1 MPVPLHCA
9 PITRALSLATLSLAT
24 LSLPAALAAQPR
36 ATPPAARSA
45 VDTTALA
52 RLTFRSIGPAN
63 MMGRSTDVEGVPGN
77 PNIVY
82 VGTAAGGLW
91 KTINGGTTW
100 RALFDK
106 ERTLSIG
113 DFALEPGNPDVIYV
127 GTGEANARNSVSF
140 GRGMYK
146 STDGGRSWGFI
157 GLGDTRHIAR
167 VMVSPNDSR
176 TVFACAI
183 GHMAGPSPERGVFVS
198 RDAGATW
205 TKALYVDDKH
215 GCADLDV
222 DPKNPNIVYAVMWLF
237 DRKQWTFTS
246 GSEQGGIY
254 KSVDGGVT
262 WKKLGGGLPKLLGR
276 VGVKVAPSS
285 PNVVYAITESQQG
298 YVWRSDNHGET
309 WTKTSDDART
319 ICRGYYY
326 SDLRVD
332 PQNPDR
338 VYSIAC
344 NLSVSIDG
352 GRNFRPIAQTVHG
365 DHHSLWIDP
374 TDPTRLWDIND
385 GGIAESRDMGVNWRF
400 PNVFPLAQFYQLHAD
415 NREPF
420 YFVGGGLQDNG
431 NWLGPSRTRDPLG
444 ILVDDW
450 NLVSYGDGYYQTS
463 HPDDPDYIITDSQ
476 GGMIWR
482 TQMKTREQ
490 EDISPQPRRNDG
502 GPVNDLKYRFNWNA
516 PIVASP
522 HDGKTIYFGSQVLF
536 RSKDFGATWQAISP
550 DLSKND
556 TTRHGWAGGP
566 AMLEATTAE
575 FYNTIYAVAESPVQK
590 GIIWAGLDDGNL
602 QVTKDDGATWT
613 RVDRNVPGVG
623 PEAVVSHVEASRT
636 AACTA
641 YATFERKF
649 MDDLKPYAFKTADC
663 GATWTSIAG
672 NLPEGAYLQVLRE
685 DPKNPNVLYAGTETG
700 LYVSVTGGNDWFRL
714 GGNLPAV
721 PVHEILVHKREND
734 LIVATHARGVWILDD
749 ASAIQELAAA
759 AAKPAHL
766 FSLRTATRFATKQ
779 AKGSLGNSLFMG
791 PNPAYGAIIRYHL
804 RSRPSAETPV
814 KVEVLD
820 AESKVI
826 RTLGRV
832 PREAGI
838 NTTSW
843 DLGYEPA
850 RPRRAPAPSSGTADF
865 EEMVSRLFGA
875 PSGPRAL
882 PGRYVVRLTVGAE
895 VLEQPVNVRVDPTSN
910 TTLDAL
916 KQQFVVANELRD
928 LLSLANDTLRALD
941 GRKAELEAKRR
952 AALAIPEGTGAA
964 AARVIGGE
972 LAQVD
977 SLLEILAK
985 PSTAPQ
991 WTGGPRISDR
1001 IGALLRNI
1009 GQGNSAP
1016 TGEQAKLGKE
1026 LAIELRDALERVR
1039 KYLGRFTTM

>member
-1 MPVPLHCA
+1 MPVPPH
-9 PITRALSLATLSLAT
+9 RSLFARTLALAT
-24 LSLPAALAAQPR
+24 LSLPAALAAQSR
-36 ATPPAARSA
+36 TTPPVPRSA

-91 KTINGGTTW
+91 KTTNGGTTW
-100 RALFDK
+100 RPLFDK

-127 GTGEANARNSVSF
+127 GTGEANVRNSVSF

-183 GHMAGPSPERGVFVS
+183 GHMAGPNPERGVFVS

-205 TKALYVDDKH
+205 TKALYIDDKH

-222 DPKNPNIVYAVMWLF
+222 DPKNPNIVYAAMWLF

-246 GSEQGGIY
+246 GSEQGGIF

-374 TDPTRLWDIND
+374 TEPSRLWNTND

-463 HPDDPDYIITDSQ
+463 HPDDPDYLITDSQ

-536 RSKDFGATWQAISP
+536 RSRDFGATWQAISP

-602 QVTKDDGATWT
+602 QVTRDDGATWT

-649 MDDLKPYAFKTADC
+649 MDDLKPYAFKTSDC

-685 DPKNPNVLYAGTETG
+685 DPKNTSVLYAGTETG

-734 LIVATHARGVWILDD
+734 LIVATHARGAWILDD
-749 ASAIQELAAA
+749 VSAIQELAAA

-766 FSLRTATRFATKQ
+766 FSMRTATRFATKQ

-791 PNPAYGAIIRYHL
+791 PNPPYGAIIRYHL
-804 RSRPSAETPV
+804 RTRPSAETPV
-814 KVEVLD
+814 KLEILD
-820 AESKVI
+820 GESKVI
-826 RTLGRV
+826 RTLARV

-850 RPRRAPAPSSGTADF
+850 RPRRAPAPSTGTEDF
-865 EEMVSRLFGA
+865 EEIAARLFGA

-882 PGRYVVRLTVGAE
+882 PGRYVVRLTVGTE

-952 AALAIPEGTGAA
+952 AALAIPEGSGAA
-964 AARVIGGE
+964 AARVIAGE

-977 SLLEILAK
+977 SLLDILAK

>member
-1 MPVPLHCA
+1 MHTSRLARGV
-9 PITRALSLATLSLAT
+9 SLAVAT
-24 LSLPAALAAQPR
+24 AFPALALHAQRAP
-36 ATPPAARSA
+36 ATPVATKAA

-52 RLTFRSIGPAN
+52 RLTFRNIGPAN

-77 PNIVY
+77 PDIVY
-82 VGTAAGGLW
+82 VGTAAGGVW
-91 KTINGGTTW
+91 KTTNGGTTW
-100 RALFDK
+100 APLFDK
-106 ERTLSIG
+106 QPTLSIG
-113 DFALEPGNPDVIYV
+113 DLALEPGNPDVIYV
-127 GTGEANARNSVSF
+127 GTGEANLRNSVSF

-146 STDGGRSWGFI
+146 STDGGRSWRFI

-167 VMVSPNDSR
+167 VEVSPNDPR
-176 TVFACAI
+176 TVFACAT

-198 RDAGATW
+198 HDAGATW
-205 TKALYVDDKH
+205 TRALYVDDKH

-222 DPKNPNIVYAVMWLF
+222 DPKNPNIVYAVMWRF

-246 GSEQGGIY
+246 GSEDGGIF
-254 KSVDGGVT
+254 KSVDGGAT

-298 YVWRSDNHGET
+298 FVFRSDNYGET

-332 PQNPDR
+332 PQNADR

-352 GRNFRPIAQTVHG
+352 GRNFRPIAVTVHG

-374 TDPTRLWDIND
+374 TDPSRIWNTND
-385 GGIAESRDMGVNWRF
+385 GGIAESRDRGETWRF
-400 PNVFPLAQFYQLHAD
+400 PNQFVLAQFYQLHAD

-420 YFVGGGLQDNG
+420 YFLGGGLQDNG

-463 HPDDPDYIITDSQ
+463 HPDDPDWIITDSQ
-476 GGMIWR
+476 GGMIFR

-522 HDGKTIYFGSQVLF
+522 HDAKTIYFGSQVIF

-575 FYNTIYAVAESPVQK
+575 FYNTMYSIAESPVQK

-613 RVDRNVPGVG
+613 RVDKNVPGVG
-623 PEAVVSHVEASRT
+623 PEAVVSHIEASRT

-649 MDDLKPYAFKTADC
+649 MDDLKPYAFRTTDC

-685 DPKNPNVLYAGTETG
+685 DPKNPQVLYAGTETG
-700 LYVSVTGGNDWFRL
+700 LFVSVTGGNDWFRL
-714 GGNLPAV
+714 GGNLPVV
-721 PVHEILVHKREND
+721 PVHEVLVHKREND
-734 LIVATHARGVWILDD
+734 LIVATHGRGVWILDD

-766 FSLRTATRFATKQ
+766 FAMRTATRFATKQ
-779 AKGSLGNSLFMG
+779 NKGSLGNALFMG
-791 PNPAYGAIIRYHL
+791 PNPPYGAIIRYSL
-804 RSRPSAETPV
+804 RTRPAPETPV
-814 KVEVLD
+814 KLEILD
-820 AESKVI
+820 GDNKVV
-826 RTLGRV
+826 RTLARV

-850 RPRRAPAPSSGTADF
+850 RPRRAAAPSSGTEDF
-865 EEMVSRLFGA
+865 EEMAARLFGA

-882 PGRYVVRLTVGAE
+882 PGRYVVRLTVGSE

-952 AALAIPEGTGAA
+952 AALAIPEGSGAA
-964 AARVIGGE
+964 AAKLLAGE
-972 LAQVD
+972 IAQVD
-977 SLLEILAK
+977 TLLDILAK
-985 PSTAPQ
+985 PATAPQ
-991 WTGGPRISDR
+991 WTGGPRISER
-1001 IGALLRNI
+1001 IGALLRNV

-1026 LAIELRDALERVR
+1026 LAVELRDALERVR

>member
-1 MPVPLHCA
+1 MSHLRR
-9 PITRALSLATLSLAT
+9 RAMRAGTVAASALATLA
-24 LSLPAALAAQPR
+24 LPIVLVAQPR
-36 ATPPAARSA
+36 ATPAAAARPA

-77 PNIVY
+77 PDIVY

-100 RALFDK
+100 APLFEK
-106 ERTLSIG
+106 QSTLSIG

-127 GTGEANARNSVSF
+127 GTGEANVRNSVSF
-140 GRGMYK
+140 GRGMYQ
-146 STDGGRSWGFI
+146 STDGGRSWRFI

-167 VMVSPNDSR
+167 VMVSPNDPR

-183 GHMAGPSPERGVFVS
+183 GHMAGPSTERGVFVS

-205 TKALYVDDKH
+205 TKALYLDDKH

-222 DPKNPNIVYAVMWLF
+222 DPKNPNIVYAAMWLF
-237 DRKQWTFTS
+237 DRKQWNFTS
-246 GSEQGGIY
+246 GSEQGGIF
-254 KSVDGGVT
+254 KSVDGGAT

-276 VGVKVAPSS
+276 IGVKVAPSS
-285 PNVVYAITESQQG
+285 PNIVYAITESQQG
-298 YVWRSDNHGET
+298 YVYRSDNYGEN

-332 PQNPDR
+332 PQNPER

-365 DHHSLWIDP
+365 DHHSLWIDS
-374 TDPTRLWDIND
+374 TDPSRLWNTND

-420 YFVGGGLQDNG
+420 YFLGGGLQDNG

-463 HPDDPDYIITDSQ
+463 HPDDPDYLITDSQ

-522 HDGKTIYFGSQVLF
+522 HDGKVIYFGSQVLF

-575 FYNTIYAVAESPVQK
+575 FYNTIYSISESPVQK

-602 QVTKDDGATWT
+602 QVTRDDGATWT
-613 RVDRNVPGVG
+613 RVDKNVPGVG

-649 MDDLKPYAFKTADC
+649 MDDLKPYVFKTTDC

-685 DPKNPNVLYAGTETG
+685 DPKNPQVLYAGTETG

-721 PVHEILVHKREND
+721 PVHEVLVHKREND
-734 LIVATHARGVWILDD
+734 LIVATHARGAWILDD

-766 FSLRTATRFATKQ
+766 FAMRTATRFATKQ
-779 AKGSLGNSLFMG
+779 NKGSLGNSLFMG
-791 PNPAYGAIIRYHL
+791 PNPPYGAIIRYHL
-804 RSRPSAETPV
+804 RTRPAPETPV
-814 KVEVLD
+814 KVEILD
-820 AESKVI
+820 GDNKVV
-826 RTLGRV
+826 RTLART

-850 RPRRAPAPSSGTADF
+850 RPRRAAAPTSGTEDF
-865 EEMVSRLFGA
+865 EESVARLFGA

-882 PGRYVVRLTVGAE
+882 PGRYVVRLTVGSE

-952 AALAIPEGTGAA
+952 AALAIPEGSGAA
-964 AARVIGGE
+964 AAKLLAGE
-972 LAQVD
+972 IAQVD
-977 SLLEILAK
+977 TLLDILAK
-985 PSTAPQ
+985 PATAPQ

-1001 IGALLRNI
+1001 IGALLRNV

-1026 LAIELRDALERVR
+1026 LAVELRDALERVR

>member
-1 MPVPLHCA
+1 MHTSRLARGV
-9 PITRALSLATLSLAT
+9 SLAVAT
-24 LSLPAALAAQPR
+24 AFPALALHAQRAP
-36 ATPPAARSA
+36 ATPVATKAA

-52 RLTFRSIGPAN
+52 RLTFRNIGPAN

-77 PNIVY
+77 PDIVY
-82 VGTAAGGLW
+82 VGTAAGGVW
-91 KTINGGTTW
+91 KTTNGGTTW
-100 RALFDK
+100 APLFDK
-106 ERTLSIG
+106 QPTLSIG
-113 DFALEPGNPDVIYV
+113 DLALEPGNPDVIYV
-127 GTGEANARNSVSF
+127 GTGEANLRNSVSF

-146 STDGGRSWGFI
+146 STDGGRSWRFI

-167 VMVSPNDSR
+167 VEVSPNDPR
-176 TVFACAI
+176 TVFACAT

-198 RDAGATW
+198 HDAGATW
-205 TKALYVDDKH
+205 TRALYVDDKH

-222 DPKNPNIVYAVMWLF
+222 DPKNPNIVYAVMWRF

-246 GSEQGGIY
+246 GSEDGGIF
-254 KSVDGGVT
+254 KSVDGGAT

-298 YVWRSDNHGET
+298 FVFRSDNYGET

-332 PQNPDR
+332 PQNADR

-352 GRNFRPIAQTVHG
+352 GRSFRPIAVTVHG

-374 TDPTRLWDIND
+374 TDPTRIWNTND
-385 GGIAESRDMGVNWRF
+385 GGIAESRDRGETWRF
-400 PNVFPLAQFYQLHAD
+400 PNQFVLAQFYQLHAD

-420 YFVGGGLQDNG
+420 YFLGGGLQDNG

-463 HPDDPDYIITDSQ
+463 HPDDPDWIITDSQ
-476 GGMIWR
+476 GGMIFR

-490 EDISPQPRRNDG
+490 EDISPQPRHNDG

-522 HDGKTIYFGSQVLF
+522 HDAKTIYFGSQVIF

-575 FYNTIYAVAESPVQK
+575 FYNTMYSIAESPVQK

-613 RVDRNVPGVG
+613 RVDKNVPGVG
-623 PEAVVSHVEASRT
+623 PEAVVSHIEASRT

-649 MDDLKPYAFKTADC
+649 MDDLKPYAFRTTDC

-685 DPKNPNVLYAGTETG
+685 DPKNPQVLYAGTETG
-700 LYVSVTGGNDWFRL
+700 LFVSVTGGNDWFRL
-714 GGNLPAV
+714 GGNLPVV
-721 PVHEILVHKREND
+721 PVHEVLVHKREND
-734 LIVATHARGVWILDD
+734 LIVATHGRGVWILDD

-766 FSLRTATRFATKQ
+766 FAMRTATRFATKQ
-779 AKGSLGNSLFMG
+779 NKGSLGNALFMG
-791 PNPAYGAIIRYHL
+791 PNPPYGAIIRYSL
-804 RSRPSAETPV
+804 RTRPAPETPV
-814 KVEVLD
+814 KLEILD
-820 AESKVI
+820 GDNKVV
-826 RTLGRV
+826 RTLARV

-850 RPRRAPAPSSGTADF
+850 RPRRAAAPSSGTEDF
-865 EEMVSRLFGA
+865 EEMASRLFGA

-882 PGRYVVRLTVGAE
+882 PGRYVVRLTVGSE

-952 AALAIPEGTGAA
+952 AALAIPEGSGAA
-964 AARVIGGE
+964 AAKLLAGE
-972 LAQVD
+972 IAQVD
-977 SLLEILAK
+977 TLLDILAK
-985 PSTAPQ
+985 PATAPQ
-991 WTGGPRISDR
+991 WTGGPRISER
-1001 IGALLRNI
+1001 IGALLRNV

-1026 LAIELRDALERVR
+1026 LAVELRDALERVR